1 MRQSAT
7 HPLRETRSGFT
18 AVELMIVM
26 VALLVIAGIVI
37 PQFDSVLDEA
47 MESRMLANLHDLHVA
62 VERYRIDHHGQIPTS
77 AKQLVEVTNCLG
89 DTGQGAAYHY
99 GPYLP
104 EIPVNPINNSSAI
117 TLTAAEAPDV
127 TKSTGWLLNSTTGHL
142 WGGAARP

>member
-1 MRQSAT
+1 MPSTTRSI
-7 HPLRETRSGFT
+7 LRRYRSGFT

-62 VERYRIDHHGQIPTS
+62 VERSRMDHHGQLPTS
-77 AKQLVEVTNCLG
+77 EKQLVEPTNAVG
-89 DTGQGAAYHY
+89 EAGQGGAYRF

-104 EIPVNPINNSSAI
+104 EIPVNPVNNSTAI
-117 TLTAAEAPDV
+117 TLTLDNSPDV

-142 WGGAARP
+142 WGGTATP

>member
-1 MRQSAT
+1 MPRRRRA
-7 HPLRETRSGFT
+7 GFT

-62 VERYRIDHHGQIPTS
+62 VERYRIDHRGQIPNS
-77 AKQLVEVTNCLG
+77 AKQLLEVTNCLG
-89 DTGQGAAYHY
+89 NAGEGAAYRY

-104 EIPVNPINNSSAI
+104 EIPVNPINNSAAI
-117 TLTAAEAPDV
+117 TLTTDDAPDV
-127 TKSTGWLLNSTTGHL
+127 AKSSGWLLNSTTGHL
-142 WGGAARP
+142 WGGTASP